1 MNKFQDPSFFKIEN
15 LSKNFGG
22 FTVVSELSFNLVR
35 GEIMGLVGPNGA
47 GKTTV
52 FNLITGFLRPSKGRV
67 IFKDKEITYLKPHE
81 IARGG
86 LVRTFQLNKIFSS
99 LSVEENI
106 RIGCYGDER
115 GGLMRFL
122 FNPPKSERDNLQEAV
137 NKILDLIGLERFRN
151 KIAADLSYGD
161 HKRLGIGIALGAKP
175 TLLLLDEPF
184 AGMNPVETQK
194 CMDILRRIVE
204 QGTTILLVDHD
215 MRAVMGICESIL
227 VLNFGKKIAEGKPEE
242 IRENPEVVTTYLG
255 SFKVA

>member
-1 MNKFQDPSFFKIEN
+1 MNKLQDPSFFRIEN
-15 LSKNFGG
+15 LTKNFGG
-22 FTVVSELSFNLVR
+22 FTAVSELSFNLVR

-67 IFKDKEITYLKPHE
+67 IFKNKEITYLKPHE

-86 LVRTFQLNKIFSS
+86 LVRTFQLNKIFSG

-122 FNPPKSERDNLQEAV
+122 FNPPKGERDNLREAV
-137 NKILDLIGLERFRN
+137 NKILNLVGLERFRN

-161 HKRLGIGIALGAKP
+161 HKRLGIGIALGANP
-175 TLLLLDEPF
+175 ILLLLDEPF

-215 MRAVMGICESIL
+215 MRAVMVICERIF

>member
-1 MNKFQDPSFFKIEN
+1 MNKFQDPNFFKVET

-22 FTVVSELSFNLVR
+22 FTAVSELSFRLAR

-52 FNLITGFLRPSKGRV
+52 FNLVTGFLKPSKGRV
-67 IFKDKEITYLKPHE
+67 IFKDEEITYLEPHE

-99 LSVEENI
+99 LSVEENV
-106 RIGCYGDER
+106 RIGCYGYER

-122 FNPPKSERDNLQEAV
+122 FNPPKNERDDMEEAV
-137 NKILDLIGLERFRN
+137 NSILDLIGLKGLRK

-161 HKRLGIGIALGAKP
+161 HKRLGIGISLGTKP

-194 CMDILRRIVE
+194 CMDILRRIVD
-204 QGTTILLVDHD
+204 QGITILLIDHD
-215 MRAVMGICESIL
+215 MRAVMGICETIL

-255 SFKVA
+255 SIKVA